1 MLLSLNGDIPEQEEQ
16 NIQQTAA
23 LPEVVEL
30 ARLGDAGAFAA
41 LFHQYNAPICA
52 YLARMVGNDEV
63 GRDLAQETF
72 LRAWRSLPALTGESF
87 KFKPWL
93 YRIATNLARD
103 HQRRARLIRW
113 LPWEQYQQREQ
124 TDQPG
129 SAGPETQVEEAE
141 LLKQALAQ
149 VSLTYRAC
157 LVLYIVEDLPQPAI
171 AERLGIKASYVSN
184 YVSRGLA
191 ELRRIYLRLAAENPH
206 PQTGGSSHE

>member
-1 MLLSLNGDIPEQEEQ
+1 MLLSTQ
-16 NIQQTAA
+16 NSPSPDPGRAPSAGLVAQAKQ
-23 LPEVVEL
+23 
-30 ARLGDAGAFAA
+30 GDARA
-41 LFHQYNAPICA
+41 LEILFGSYYEPVSL
-52 YLARMVGNDEV
+52 YLMRMVGDDEV
-63 GRDLAQETF
+63 GHELAQETF
-72 LRAWRSLPALTGESF
+72 LKAWQSLPGLRDETRFVG
-87 KFKPWL
+87 WL

-113 LPWEQYQQREQ
+113 LPWEQYQQTEQ
-124 TDQPG
+124 MNK
-129 SAGPETQVEEAE
+129 AGPETQVEEAE

>member
-1 MLLSLNGDIPEQEEQ
+1 MLLSTENSPPSDPGRAPPAGLVAQAKQGNVR
-16 NIQQTAA
+16 A
-23 LPEVVEL
+23 LEI
-30 ARLGDAGAFAA
+30 
-41 LFHQYNAPICA
+41 LFGSYYEPVSL
-52 YLARMVGNDEV
+52 YLTRMVGDDEV
-63 GRDLAQETF
+63 GHELAQETF
-72 LRAWRSLPALTGESF
+72 LKAWQSLPGLRDETRFAG
-87 KFKPWL
+87 WL

-113 LPWEQYQQREQ
+113 LPWEQYQQTEQ
-124 TDQPG
+124 M
-129 SAGPETQVEEAE
+129 SNAGPETQVEEAE

-191 ELRRIYLRLAAENPH
+191 ELRRIYLRLAAENPR
-206 PQTGGSSHE
+206 PETGSNSHE

>member
-1 MLLSLNGDIPEQEEQ
+1 VLLSTQ
-16 NIQQTAA
+16 NSPSPDPGRAPPAGLVAQAKQ
-23 LPEVVEL
+23 
-30 ARLGDAGAFAA
+30 GDARA
-41 LFHQYNAPICA
+41 LENLFGSYYEPISL
-52 YLARMVGNDEV
+52 YLTRMVGDDEV
-63 GRDLAQETF
+63 GHELAQETF
-72 LRAWRSLPALTGESF
+72 LKAWQSLPGLRDETRFAG
-87 KFKPWL
+87 WL

-124 TDQPG
+124 AGQMSST
-129 SAGPETQVEEAE
+129 GPETQVEEAE

-191 ELRRIYLRLAAENPH
+191 ELRRIYLRLAAETPR
-206 PQTGGSSHE
+206 PQTGGTSHD